1 MKKKKINLDILGNNL
16 DKSIE
21 KEDMNKN
28 DSNQEKLSNSLK
40 TLDSNDEYRNSNIIV
55 DDIDGE
61 EQKDCIKNFQNEN
74 IDSSATSDNTKVE
87 LNKEGDNL

>member
-1 MKKKKINLDILGNNL
+1 
-16 DKSIE
+16 
-21 KEDMNKN
+21 MNKN

-55 DDIDGE
+55 DDIEGE